1 MANRL
6 TQALRLAKTARQS
19 KNGAQANAPN
29 LGVIRRERNAFKE
42 EKNALK
48 KQTNAAQ
55 RESEQ
60 LEKSAI
66 LMERVTPFLQPEGNP
81 NINHLDNIF
90 IKTILNSMLAGEIE
104 QPVAIQLINKH
115 YSERVE
121 EELRPYLQDPKMT
134 RETFL
139 PIQESLHKKYD
150 KEIKY
155 FIKMY
160 TDKLPAQKK
169 NRKQTHKQTRKQK
182 RT

>member
-1 MANRL
+1 MVNRL
-6 TQALRLAKTARQS
+6 TQALRLATTARRS
-19 KNGAQANAPN
+19 KNGALANAPN
-29 LGVIRRERNAFKE
+29 LGVIRKQINAAKE
-42 EKNALK
+42 SKNALK
-48 KQTNAAQ
+48 KET
-55 RESEQ
+55 EQ
-60 LEKSAI
+60 LEKAEI
-66 LMERVTPFLQPEGNP
+66 IMKLVTPFAKPEDNP
-81 NINHLDNIF
+81 DINHLDNIF

-115 YSERVE
+115 YGTRIE

-139 PIQESLHKKYD
+139 SIQESLHKKYD

-160 TDKLPAQKK
+160 TDKLPAKK
-169 NRKQTHKQTRKQK
+169 RNRKQTRKQK

>member
-1 MANRL
+1 MVNRL
-6 TQALRLAKTARQS
+6 TQALRLATTARRS
-19 KNGAQANAPN
+19 KNGTQANAPN
-29 LGVIRRERNAFKE
+29 LGVIRKQILATKE
-42 EKNALK
+42 SKNTLK
-48 KQTNAAQ
+48 KET
-55 RESEQ
+55 EQ
-60 LEKSAI
+60 LEKAEI
-66 LMERVTPFLQPEGNP
+66 IMKLVTPFAKPEDNP
-81 NINHLDNIF
+81 DINHLDNIF

-115 YSERVE
+115 YNTRIE

-134 RETFL
+134 REMFL

-160 TDKLPAQKK
+160 TDKLPAKK
-169 NRKQTHKQTRKQK
+169 RNRKQTRKQK

>member
-1 MANRL
+1 MVNRL
-6 TQALRLAKTARQS
+6 TQALRLATTARRS
-19 KNGAQANAPN
+19 KNGALANAPN
-29 LGVIRRERNAFKE
+29 LGVIRKQINTAKE
-42 EKNALK
+42 SKNALK
-48 KQTNAAQ
+48 KET
-55 RESEQ
+55 EQ
-60 LEKSAI
+60 LEKAEI
-66 LMERVTPFLQPEGNP
+66 IMKLVTPFAKPEDNP

-115 YSERVE
+115 YNTRIE

-160 TDKLPAQKK
+160 TDKLPAKK
-169 NRKQTHKQTRKQK
+169 RNRKQTRRKQK
-182 RT
+182 GT